1 MISES
6 FGRLALA
13 AGVSA
18 LFALAA
24 WSVGFVRVSG
34 ALAGALL
41 AALVAWALGA
51 GGFGLLALFVVA
63 GNAATRLGYRQKAAR
78 GLAEERGGR
87 RGAAHAFAN
96 LGTAAVCA
104 VISAWRPESP
114 AWRIAFAG
122 ALATALA
129 DTVGSEAGKLWGRK
143 PRSPLTGRSV
153 AAGTRGAVSL
163 PGTLAGVAAAAL
175 LATMGALGGLYPAR
189 SVAAITL
196 AAFLGSLAE
205 SLISAATP
213 SRPLLPHHALNF
225 ANTLLGASLA
235 AWLG

>member
-1 MISES
+1 M
-6 FGRLALA
+6 
-13 AGVSA
+13 
-18 LFALAA
+18 
-24 WSVGFVRVSG
+24 RVSG

-41 AALVAWALGA
+41 AALVGWALGA

-63 GNAATRLGYRQKAAR
+63 GSAATRLGYRQKAAR

-175 LATMGALGGLYPAR
+175 LATVGALGGLYPAR

-205 SLISAATP
+205 SLLSAATP
-213 SRPLLPHHALNF
+213 SRPLLPHHPLNF